1 MSLSPCT
8 AQVMY
13 MHAGAH
19 AWLIVV
25 LPFAC
30 PSNSELAA
38 RHAAA
43 SDAVID
49 MGRPA
54 GAKGKNDPPQWT
66 HAVAERLEQ
75 RRRAMP
81 PWQGDLG
88 KAGKGARWEV
98 RQAAERRQAAQ
109 QPSRSGVWS
118 VEEEEEGGKGTREP
132 VARVTAADVQ
142 EVTTM
147 YHRTWGGL
155 LATDFEPQRH
165 SLMVLGRP
173 VQAA

>member
-1 MSLSPCT
+1 
-8 AQVMY
+8 MY
-13 MHAGAH
+13 MYAGAH
-19 AWLIVV
+19 VRLIVV
-25 LPFAC
+25 FAIAK
-30 PSNSELAA
+30 PSSLELVA

-43 SDAVID
+43 SETVID

-54 GAKGKNDPPQWT
+54 GAKGKNDPARWT

-75 RRRAMP
+75 TSSTMP
-81 PWQGDLG
+81 PWQGNLG
-88 KAGKGARWEV
+88 KAGKNARWEV
-98 RQAAERRQAAQ
+98 RQAAARRQAAQ
-109 QPSRSGVWS
+109 QPPRSGVWS
-118 VEEEEEGGKGTREP
+118 REDEEEGGAAAREP

-142 EVTTM
+142 QVTTM

>member
-8 AQVMY
+8 TQVMY

-19 AWLIVV
+19 VRLIVV
-25 LPFAC
+25 LLIAF
-30 PSNSELAA
+30 PSSSELVYL
-38 RHAAA
+38 HAVT
-43 SDAVID
+43 SDTEIH

-54 GAKGKNDPPQWT
+54 GAKGKTEPERWT

-75 RRRAMP
+75 TRSTMP
-81 PWQGDLG
+81 PWHGDLG
-88 KAGKGARWEV
+88 KAGKSARWEV
-98 RQAAERRQAAQ
+98 RQAAARRQAEQ
-109 QPSRSGVWS
+109 QPSRGGVWS
-118 VEEEEEGGKGTREP
+118 REEEEEGSTAAREP

-142 EVTTM
+142 QVTTM

>member
-1 MSLSPCT
+1 MSLSTCT
-8 AQVMY
+8 TQVMY
-13 MHAGAH
+13 MYAGAH
-19 AWLIVV
+19 VRLIVV
-25 LPFAC
+25 FATAK
-30 PSNSELAA
+30 SSSLELVA

-43 SDAVID
+43 SETVID

-54 GAKGKNDPPQWT
+54 GAKGKNDPARWT

-75 RRRAMP
+75 TSSTMP
-81 PWQGDLG
+81 PWQGNLG
-88 KAGKGARWEV
+88 KAGKNARWEV
-98 RQAAERRQAAQ
+98 RQAAARRQAAQ
-109 QPSRSGVWS
+109 QPPRSGVWS
-118 VEEEEEGGKGTREP
+118 REDEEEGGTAAREP

-142 EVTTM
+142 QVTTM